1 MGAESSSLAG
11 SDPPKKPPLPS
22 NFKPVAVPE
31 RDPEA
36 ESANLPC
43 HPTEASHFIPYNR
56 HDVAFTSLRLMVYHI
71 DSRSATPI
79 AHLLQQ
85 ELGDVKAQELL
96 TLFCSSVRGNP
107 RESNGKREIINLA
120 AFKQVCAKIEEARK
134 QHAVRLR
141 RADMQ
146 DVDVRYFGS
155 QATIEKFKA
164 DKLAVESSNGKPYH
178 LWLVVDEAVRLA
190 RTSHRHE
197 HHREDGYPQET
208 VSSQQTCNRRN
219 QDHHQHHASS
229 VRQRDAAHA
238 PGQHLTFPRP
248 HHKFTYLGRAAQRGD
263 CRKQ

>member
-1 MGAESSSLAG
+1 MNLCCCQLSLTSHFSQLEAGITKFNALTMGAESSSLAG
-11 SDPPKKPPLPS
+11 GNAPKKPPLPS

-31 RDPEA
+31 RNLGEA
-36 ESANLPC
+36 ESMNLPG

-85 ELGDVKAQELL
+85 ELGEVKAQELL
-96 TLFCSSVRGNP
+96 TLFCSSVRAKP
-107 RESNGKREIINLA
+107 REFNGKREIINLA

-164 DKLAVESSNGKPYH
+164 DKLAVESSVCCAK
-178 LWLVVDEAVRLA
+178 VTR
-190 RTSHRHE
+190 
-197 HHREDGYPQET
+197 
-208 VSSQQTCNRRN
+208 
-219 QDHHQHHASS
+219 
-229 VRQRDAAHA
+229 
-238 PGQHLTFPRP
+238 
-248 HHKFTYLGRAAQRGD
+248 
-263 CRKQ
+263 